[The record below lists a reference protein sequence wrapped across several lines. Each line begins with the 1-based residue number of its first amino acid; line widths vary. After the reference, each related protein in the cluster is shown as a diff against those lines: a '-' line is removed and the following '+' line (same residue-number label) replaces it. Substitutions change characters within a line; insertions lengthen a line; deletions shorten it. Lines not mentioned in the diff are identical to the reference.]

1 MTKAEKALEAL
12 EAIRKSNAVII
23 TPSDAA
29 VVLSCDPQSIRMQA
43 AEDPS
48 KLGFPV
54 CRTGQT
60 TMIPRIPFLRWVTGE
75 GVS

>member
-1 MTKAEKALEAL
+1 MTKQEKAIAAL
-12 EAIRKSNAVII
+12 DAIRQSSAVII
-23 TPSDAA
+23 TPTEAGA
-29 VVLSCDPQSIRMQA
+29 VLGCDPQSIRMQA

-60 TMIPRIPFLRWVTGE
+60 TMIPRLPFLRFVTGE
-75 GVS
+75 GVR